1 MMGRRRRTRIGIG
14 VGLGGVVA
22 LLLVLAGLAWFGVAG
37 DALAQS
43 TIDYDSDDDG
53 LIDVTTLAQL
63 DAIRHDLDG
72 NGDPVTAG
80 TAAYNTA
87 FQNRITT
94 ASGRMGCPTSGGC
107 TGYELLD
114 DLDFNTDGSSDNS
127 ADAPYVNW
135 TPIGTYTA
143 VFEGRGRTISNLSS
157 SSSASNVHLG
167 LFGTV
172 GSAGVIS
179 AVGLINPTLSYGT
192 SSVTANLG
200 ALVGENHGTVIASF
214 VSGGSVTSDNQN
226 SRSGGLVGENNGT
239 IRASWSTA
247 AVSSTIRYGTP
258 MSGGL
263 VGLNER
269 GGAIIASYAAGSV
282 DSILDETNRIA
293 THNAHCLVGRST
305 GGSSITNSYW
315 DSNVCTYRSTRG
327 GGVGYPTVAFIA
339 PTGYT
344 GIYSAW
350 NLNLDGAVG
359 NDDPWDFGT
368 PSQYPILRYGRDAAG
383 LQQQRA
389 TAVAVIDY
397 DANNNNLIDVR
408 TLAQLNA
415 IRHDLNGD
423 GAGVA
428 AGTARAEYLAA
439 FPGGPEGMGCPA
451 TCTGYELRAA
461 LDFDTSGNDDVADA
475 PYASWTPIGDAT
487 TAYSGAFNG
496 NGHTIANL
504 TINDTS
510 TTTSVNRVGLFGAAS
525 GAISGVGLPGAS
537 VNSARGLDLYAG
549 ALVGNLLT
557 NGSVTSSWAA
567 GSVTSGSTSNQ
578 FRIIGGLVGNASG
591 PVRASYAGVSVTA
604 HSTADSVSSGGL
616 VGRIN
621 GHPVTATYATG
632 AVSGGSGNSSNAGGL
647 VGVATGTAAVITAS
661 YSTGRVTGTRAS
673 DTGLVGDFDSGAS
686 AVNSY
691 WDVATSGVDDDA
703 DTTGAE
709 GKTTSELK
717 TPTAYGT
724 STTTD
729 IYAAW
734 NVDIDGDT
742 NADDPWHFGGASD
755 YPTLQYGRD
764 AAGIYLIFNPGA
776 ATKDYD
782 DNNNNLIDVRTLAQL
797 NALRYDLDG
806 NGAVSGGNAIAYGQA
821 FPGLTTGMGCPATCR
836 GYELRENLDF
846 DTDGSGTVDGGDAY
860 PSWAP
865 IGNIGNLGNDNDG
878 QPYSGAFDGNGHTIA
893 NLTIND
899 TNRSTIVKRVGLFG
913 TASGAIS
920 GVGLPDVSVTTA
932 RVLALNAGAL
942 AGRVASGGS
951 VTASWATGSL
961 TASDHLPRY
970 QKYIG
975 GLVGNAS
982 GPVRASYAG
991 VDVTANSAATG
1002 ANAGG
1007 LVGTLL
1013 GQPLTASY
1021 ATGNVTGA
1029 TATGDNPNTGGLV
1042 GDADGSGAVI
1052 TASYSTGRV
1061 TGRRSSETGLVGI
1074 IQGGASV
1081 VNSYWDTDTSGI
1093 GDDTDTDAPE
1103 GKTTSD
1109 LQTPVDYTGIYS
1121 AWDANLDGVDGGDV
1135 PWHFGGVD
1143 EYPALQYGG
1152 LELYRQGRAFIFNPD
1167 TVSVTEGDAA
1177 GSTYTVALS
1186 SRPSGTVTVAIADAG
1201 DKVTATPASLTFNS
1215 GNWNTAQTVTVKAAS
1230 DADLDEDTDTITH
1243 TPTGTGYRA
1252 SNAASLSVT
1261 ILDTTA
1267 PGFTF
1272 APTSLSIEEGATSTE
1287 YTVVLNDQ
1295 PPAETTIAIATDI
1308 AGVTV
1313 NPTTLTFAADATYS
1327 TPKPVTIDTVADS
1340 TMDHAASGLR
1350 HTPTIRG
1357 VASGAA
1363 LLPLLLYEPGNA
1375 TTTPIEFRAPPPGG
1389 SGTYTVGSGGG
1400 AVTYTINSE
1409 AGVPEGITVKTKAG
1423 PGQGASVDTTIT
1435 FSVPADPGARAG
1447 YTLDGTTLVDIS
1459 ATSVPPGGLEICLP
1473 LPTAAGTGPPV
1484 LMHYTGGSWR
1494 TVPSSVRNGKVCG
1507 TVSSLSPFI
1516 AGRAAA
1522 PTTPTVTPPDAV
1534 APPDE
1539 EDDDDEPT
1547 GAGSGG
1553 SSGGG
1558 GGGGSFGAGGTTP
1571 QPTPTPAPKSTPT
1584 PTPTPATPTP
1594 APTAMP
1600 TAVPATPA
1608 PVRPTPTPAP
1618 APTPR
1623 PTAAPTLAPAP
1634 PTAMPPT
1641 QPPPVA
1647 AIVPQP
1653 AVIGEITFS
1662 NPNPQPGSS
1671 LMVEFQVTNPGA
1683 VATEYQ
1689 LVLEIAGEAVQ
1700 RQTVTVA
1707 PGETQDLQLPIVAPD
1722 GQSEVTVRVDEQS
1735 RTATLTPAVSET
1747 GAVTPAVEPDGG
1759 GVSWLLFGIIAVA
1772 ALVIIGVGGALL
1784 RRRRGG

>member
-1 MMGRRRRTRIGIG
+1 MMGRRSTRIG

-22 LLLVLAGLAWFGVAG
+22 LLLVLAGLAWFGAAG

-43 TIDYDSDDDG
+43 TTDYDMDDDG
-53 LIDVTTLAQL
+53 LIDVRTLAQL

-72 NGDPVTAG
+72 DGAPVTAG

-87 FQNRITT
+87 FLNRESG

-107 TGYELLD
+107 TGYELLN
-114 DLDFNTDGSSDNS
+114 DLDFDTSGDDDM

-143 VFEGRGRTISNLSS
+143 VFEGRGHTISNLSS

-172 GSAGVIS
+172 GSGGVIS

-200 ALVGENHGTVIASF
+200 ALVGENHGTVSASF

-226 SRSGGLVGENNGT
+226 SRSGGLVGENHGT

-263 VGLNER
+263 VGLNES

-327 GGVGYPTVAFIA
+327 GGVGYPTVALIA

-368 PSQYPILRYGRDAAG
+368 PSQYPILKYGRDTAG

-428 AGTARAEYLAA
+428 AGTATDEYLAA
-439 FPGGPEGMGCPA
+439 FPGGADGMGCRT

-475 PYASWTPIGDAT
+475 PYDSWTPIGDAT

-504 TINDTS
+504 TINDTDS
-510 TTTSVNRVGLFGAAS
+510 ATSVNRVGLFGAAS

-537 VNSARGLDLYAG
+537 VTSAHDSGLNAG
-549 ALVGNLLT
+549 ALVGELLT
-557 NGSVTSSWAA
+557 GGSVTSSWAA
-567 GSVTSGSTSNQ
+567 GSLNSSSTASQ
-578 FRIIGGLVGNASG
+578 SRIIGGLVGNASG

-604 HSTADSVSSGGL
+604 HSTADSVASGGL

-632 AVSGGSGNSSNAGGL
+632 AVSGGSGSNSNAGGL
-647 VGVATGTAAVITAS
+647 VGFATGSGAVITAS
-661 YSTGRVTGTRAS
+661 YSTGRVTGARAS
-673 DTGLVGDFDSGAS
+673 NTGLVGALDTDAS

-703 DTTGAE
+703 DDPPIAPE

-724 STTTD
+724 SSSTD
-729 IYAAW
+729 IYFDW
-734 NVDIDGDT
+734 NVDID
-742 NADDPWHFGGASD
+742 NADMDNNLATGGDDPWHFGGASD

-846 DTDGSGTVDGGDAY
+846 DSDGSGTVDGGDAY

-865 IGNIGNLGNDNDG
+865 IGIDAA
-878 QPYSGAFDGNGHTIA
+878 PYSGAFEGNGHTIA

-899 TNRSTIVKRVGLFG
+899 TVPSAAVSRVGLFG

-920 GVGLPDVSVTTA
+920 GVGLPDVSVTTV
-932 RVLALNAGAL
+932 RGRGLNAGAL

-951 VTASWATGSL
+951 VTASWATGDL
-961 TASDHLPRY
+961 TSSFTNPFEP
-970 QKYIG
+970 KYIG

-991 VDVTANSAATG
+991 VSVTANSTATR
-1002 ANAGG
+1002 AGG
-1007 LVGTLL
+1007 LIGTLI

-1021 ATGNVTGA
+1021 ATGDVTGV
-1029 TATGDNPNTGGLV
+1029 TGNNANNGGLV
-1042 GDADGSGAVI
+1042 GNADGSGAVI
-1052 TASYSTGRV
+1052 SASYSTGTV
-1061 TGRRSSETGLVGI
+1061 TGTRSSGTGLVGLFEN
-1074 IQGGASV
+1074 GAAAV
-1081 VNSYWDTDTSGI
+1081 ITDSYWDVTTSGI
-1093 GDDTDTDAPE
+1093 ADDADDPATAPE

-1135 PWHFGGVD
+1135 PWHFGGVN

-1215 GNWNTAQTVTVKAAS
+1215 GNWNTPQTVTVKGLT
-1230 DADLDEDTDTITH
+1230 DADLAVGSDTITH
-1243 TPTGTGYRA
+1243 TPTGTGYSA
-1252 SNAASLSVT
+1252 SDAASLSVT

-1267 PGFTF
+1267 PGITF
-1272 APTSLSIEEGATSTE
+1272 DPTGLSIEEGATSTE
-1287 YTVVLNDQ
+1287 YTVMLNAQ

-1327 TPKPVTIDTVADS
+1327 DPQRVTIDTVADS

-1522 PTTPTVTPPDAV
+1522 PPTPTTAPPDAV

-1539 EDDDDEPT
+1539 EDDDEPT

-1558 GGGGSFGAGGTTP
+1558 GGGGSSVGAGGTTP
-1571 QPTPTPAPKSTPT
+1571 KPTPTPAPTPT
-1584 PTPTPATPTP
+1584 VTPAPATPTPTP

-1600 TAVPATPA
+1600 TAVPATLAPA
-1608 PVRPTPTPAP
+1608 RPTPTPAP
-1618 APTPR
+1618 APTPM

-1634 PTAMPPT
+1634 PTATPPT

-1653 AVIGEITFS
+1653 PVIGEITFS

-1671 LMVEFQVTNPGA
+1671 LMVEFSVSNPGG
-1683 VATEYQ
+1683 VVTEYQ
-1689 LVLEIAGEAVQ
+1689 LALEIAGEVVQ
-1700 RQTVTVA
+1700 RQTVAVA
-1707 PGETQDLQLPIVAPD
+1707 PGETQDLRLPIVAPD
-1722 GQSEVTVRVDEQS
+1722 NPSEVTVRVDEQS
-1735 RTATLTPAVSET
+1735 RTATLTPAASET
-1747 GAVTPAVEPDGG
+1747 GTVTPAVEPAGG

-1772 ALVIIGVGGALL
+1772 ALAIIGVGGALL